1 MSLLISFNSV
11 EFKTRDQTRIFIRK
25 EELLMATKKMTQS
38 EIDGVA
44 YRRAELW
51 QIILVAFNAFNG
63 MAMYF
68 LIGLASYSASIGYG
82 VATLVVGGLL
92 TFTRIFDAIT
102 DPLLAFVYD
111 RVNTPF
117 GKVRPLMLLGWVI
130 QSAGVLCM
138 FNFFSSKGHGIP
150 MFLLFYMIYVIGYTM
165 VNMTAQTL
173 PALMTNDPKQRP
185 TVGVWQTALNYITP
199 MVLNI
204 VVYTKIMPSMGGGF
218 NQNFLNVTT
227 WLCVGLSFVGVV
239 LVCIGISSYDKPENF
254 KGIGKAERLK
264 LKDMMDVLSHN
275 KPLQSYI
282 ISASSDKIAQQ
293 ASAASIVSTMLNGIL
308 IGNMGLA
315 TTLSMIGMLPSILFA
330 IIGARYAGKHGN
342 KESIVAWT
350 RYSILANIAMIAFFI
365 ITRNTVGTTAI
376 STSLIF
382 KILFIVL
389 TFAVNGFAM
398 GVTTANTGFMADIID
413 FELDRSGKYIPAVV
427 SGTYSLVDKIVSSF
441 SAAIATGCVAII
453 GYTATMPQPTDEAT
467 PGVFWMTMFLRYGLA
482 ILGFL
487 CTLLAMRSCKL
498 GRPEMIQVQKR
509 IADKKA
515 AAQEK
520 LFEEALHE
528 GDPKNA

>member
-1 MSLLISFNSV
+1 M
-11 EFKTRDQTRIFIRK
+11 E
-25 EELLMATKKMTQS
+25 TKKLTQS
-38 EIDGVA
+38 EIDGVQ
-44 YRRAELW
+44 YRRAKLW

-82 VATLVVGGLL
+82 IATLVVGGLL

-102 DPLLAFVYD
+102 DPLLAFLYD

-117 GKVRPLMLLGWVI
+117 GKVRPLMLLGWAI
-130 QSAGVLCM
+130 QSAGVLLM
-138 FNFFSSKGHGIP
+138 FNFCSSKGHGIP
-150 MFLLFYMIYVIGYTM
+150 VFLACYMLYVIGYTI

-173 PALMTNDPKQRP
+173 PALLTNDPKQRP

-199 MVLNI
+199 MALNI
-204 VVYTKIMPSMGGGF
+204 VVYTKLMPAFGGSF
-218 NQNFLNVTT
+218 NQAFLNTVT
-227 WLCVGLSFVGVV
+227 WVCVGISFVGVV
-239 LVCIGISSYDKPENF
+239 LVCIGISAYDKPENF
-254 KGIGKAERLK
+254 KGIGKRERLK
-264 LKDMMDVLSHN
+264 FKDMWDVLKNN

-293 ASAASIVSTMLNGIL
+293 ASSASIVRTMLNGIL

-315 TTLSMIGMLPSILFA
+315 TTLSMIGMFPSIIFA
-330 IIGARYAGKHGN
+330 ILGARYAGKHGN

-350 RYSILANIAMIAFFI
+350 RYSIYANIAMIAFFI
-365 ITRNTVGTTAI
+365 VTRFTVGTTAI
-376 STSLIF
+376 SNSLIF

-398 GVTTANTGFMADIID
+398 GVTTANTGFMADLID
-413 FELDRSGKYIPAVV
+413 YELDRGGKYIPAVV

-441 SAAIATGCVAII
+441 SAAIATGCVALI
-453 GYTATMPQPTDEAT
+453 GYTTTMPQPTDEAT
-467 PGVFWMTMFLRYGLA
+467 SGVFWMTMFLRYGLA
-482 ILGFL
+482 VLGFI
-487 CTLLAMRSCKL
+487 CTLLAMRKCKL
-498 GRPEMIQVQKR
+498 GRAEMVEVQKR

-515 AAQEK
+515 EAQTE
-520 LFEEALHE
+520 LLEEELHK

>member
-1 MSLLISFNSV
+1 
-11 EFKTRDQTRIFIRK
+11 
-25 EELLMATKKMTQS
+25 MATKKMTQS

-150 MFLLFYMIYVIGYTM
+150 VFLLFYMIYVIGYTM

-365 ITRNTVGTTAI
+365 IIRNTVGTTAI

>member
-1 MSLLISFNSV
+1 M
-11 EFKTRDQTRIFIRK
+11 E
-25 EELLMATKKMTQS
+25 
-38 EIDGVA
+38 
-44 YRRAELW
+44 YRRAKLW

-82 VATLVVGGLL
+82 IATLVVGGLL

-111 RVNTPF
+111 RQS
-117 GKVRPLMLLGWVI
+117 LGV
-130 QSAGVLCM
+130 VCL
-138 FNFFSSKGHGIP
+138 FNVFSSKGHGIP
-150 MFLLFYMIYVIGYTM
+150 VFLACYMLYVIGYTI

-199 MVLNI
+199 MALNI
-204 VVYTKIMPSMGGGF
+204 VVYTKLMPAMGGSF
-218 NQNFLNVTT
+218 NQAFLNVTT
-227 WLCVGLSFVGVV
+227 WLCVGISFVGVV
-239 LVCIGISSYDKPENF
+239 LVCIGISAYDKPENF
-254 KGIGKAERLK
+254 KGIGKTERLK
-264 LKDMMDVLSHN
+264 LKDMWDVLKNN

-293 ASAASIVSTMLNGIL
+293 ASSASIVSTMLNGIL

-315 TTLSMIGMLPSILFA
+315 TTLSMIGMFPSIIFA
-330 IIGARYAGKHGN
+330 ILGARYAGKHGN

-350 RYSILANIAMIAFFI
+350 RYSIFANIAMIAFFI

-376 STSLIF
+376 SSSLLF

-398 GVTTANTGFMADIID
+398 GVTTANTGFMADLID

-441 SAAIATGCVAII
+441 SAAIATGCVALI
-453 GYTATMPQPTDEAT
+453 GYTTTMPQPTDEQTA
-467 PGVFWMTMFLRYGLA
+467 GVFWMTMFLRYGLA

-487 CTLLAMRSCKL
+487 CTLLAMRGCKL
-498 GRPEMIQVQKR
+498 GRSEMVEVQKR

-515 AAQEK
+515 AAQGQFFAEK
-520 LFEEALHE
+520 LHE
-528 GDPKNA
+528 GDPENA

>member
-1 MSLLISFNSV
+1 MA
-11 EFKTRDQTRIFIRK
+11 K
-25 EELLMATKKMTQS
+25 EKLTQS
-38 EIDGVA
+38 EIDGVQ
-44 YRRAELW
+44 YRRAKLW
-51 QIILVAFNAFNG
+51 QIILIAFNAFNG

-82 VATLVVGGLL
+82 IATLVVGGLL

-102 DPLLAFVYD
+102 DPLLAFLYD
-111 RVNTPF
+111 RFNTPF
-117 GKVRPLMLLGWVI
+117 GKVRPLMLLGWLI
-130 QSAGVLCM
+130 QSAGVYFL
-138 FNFFSSKGHGIP
+138 FNAFSSKGHGIP
-150 MFLLFYMIYVIGYTM
+150 VFLACYMLYVIGYTI

-204 VVYTKIMPSMGGGF
+204 VVYTKLMPAFGGSF
-218 NQNFLNVTT
+218 NQEFLNVVT
-227 WLCVGLSFVGVV
+227 WL
-239 LVCIGISSYDKPENF
+239 CIGISAYDKPENF
-254 KGIGKAERLK
+254 KGIGKRERLK
-264 LKDMMDVLSHN
+264 FKDMWDVLSHN

-293 ASAASIVSTMLNGIL
+293 ASSASIVSTMLNGIL

-315 TTLSMIGMLPSILFA
+315 TTLSMIGMFPSILFA
-330 IIGARYAGKHGN
+330 ILGARYAGKHGN

-350 RYSILANIAMIAFFI
+350 RYSIYANIAMIVFFI
-365 ITRNTVGTTAI
+365 ISKYTVGTTAI

-398 GVTTANTGFMADIID
+398 GVTTANTGFMADLID

-441 SAAIATGCVAII
+441 SAAIATGCVALV
-453 GYTATMPQPTDEAT
+453 GYTATMPQPTDPQT
-467 PGVFWMTMFLRYGLA
+467 DGVFWMTMFLRYGLA
-482 ILGFL
+482 VLGFI
-487 CTLLAMRSCKL
+487 CTLLAMRKCNL
-498 GRPEMIQVQKR
+498 GKAEMVEVQKR
-509 IADKKA
+509 IADKKT
-515 AAQEK
+515 AAQEE
-520 LFEEALHE
+520 LFEEELHK
-528 GDPKNA
+528 GDPTEA